1 MTMRTAHM
9 SLYFSKLRKMR
20 LSLNNSRKLKQRPFV
35 RPDKPAMSKLKLK
48 SKQDQRRKHR
58 LRLKLELNLSK
69 MLWPKSRLKKKQKL
83 KRRLLLMPSP

>member
-1 MTMRTAHM
+1 M

-20 LSLNNSRKLKQRPFV
+20 LSLNNSRKLKQRPCV

-58 LRLKLELNLSK
+58 LRL
-69 MLWPKSRLKKKQKL
+69 
-83 KRRLLLMPSP
+83 